1 VNDLGQRGGIEQPVA
16 PLRGGV
22 HQGTV
27 LGFELG
33 LEGVDTVMCL
43 AALPSTDRK
52 QSSMLI
58 VAVRTAQRCDPKIAD
73 GERMGIGK

>member
-1 VNDLGQRGGIEQPVA
+1 
-16 PLRGGV
+16 
-22 HQGTV
+22 
-27 LGFELG
+27 
-33 LEGVDTVMCL
+33 MCL

-73 GERMGIGK
+73 GERMGVYRQPGAAALPGSAAAAAYVSLWHEIEKRLPV

>member
-1 VNDLGQRGGIEQPVA
+1 MTLCGR
-16 PLRGGV
+16 V
-22 HQGTV
+22 HQRAV

-33 LEGVDTVMCL
+33 LEGVDTVVCL

-52 QSSMLI
+52 QSGMLI

-73 GERMGIGK
+73 GERMGTGK